1 MWLEKFIKK
10 QFISFYKEEEYKV
23 ILQEV
28 KNKKILF
35 TEEKI
40 FEEKKEFLSFIKE
53 KINQTPQTYVST
65 VLLTFN
71 QGVIPSCKKEEFIK
85 KEIDP
90 NNVKTICINNKYAFY
105 VSVNELEKI
114 KKEYPFLDFI
124 YSIFA
129 IIDFV
134 ATERKNRFYL
144 LVLQNHLVILGYE
157 NFIPIYHD
165 IQSINIEE
173 DEEFEIVE
181 DIDLEDELIND
192 ISPFEEEKEKKEEV
206 IEPQKITVE
215 MEILEHLK
223 NSIKEYY
230 EHYSSDFI
238 EKIIILDTTALDITI
253 TSLIEEEILIP
264 CELKQFDLLNSINR
278 LSIESV

>member
-40 FEEKKEFLSFIKE
+40 FEEKKEFIKFIKD
-53 KINQTPQTYVST
+53 KINENPQTYIST

-71 QGVIPSCKKEEFIK
+71 QGVIGSCKKEEFIK
-85 KEIDP
+85 REIDP
-90 NNVKTICINNKYAFY
+90 EKVKVVCINNKYSFY
-105 VSVNELEKI
+105 VSINELQKMQ
-114 KKEYPFLDFI
+114 KEYPFLDFI

-129 IIDFV
+129 IIDYV
-134 ATERKNRFYL
+134 ANERKNRFYL
-144 LVLQNHLVILGYE
+144 LVLENHLIILGYE

-165 IQSINIEE
+165 IQTINIQSEE
-173 DEEFEIVE
+173 DEFEIVE
-181 DIDLEDELIND
+181 DIDLEDELISD
-192 ISPFEEEKEKKEEV
+192 FSHDEIEKEEMLD
-206 IEPQKITVE
+206 EPQKITVE
-215 MEILEHLK
+215 VEIIEHLK

-253 TSLIEEEILIP
+253 TTLIEEEILIP